1 MNGFHY
7 SENSSLPAKQF
18 VFLPYVSPGLVS
30 VTAICSPCMFYL
42 FNTYLDDNLSFCY
55 LRMFVTMPLVDMKYI
70 NCYYLSELL
79 VLDKQ
84 YTWCQDVML
93 LIRRC

>member
-1 MNGFHY
+1 MD
-7 SENSSLPAKQF
+7 STIIENCSLPAKQF
-18 VFLPYVSPGLVS
+18 VFLLHVSPGLVS

-42 FNTYLDDNLSFCY
+42 LNTCLDDNLSFCC
-55 LRMFVTMPLVDMKYI
+55 LRMFVTIPLVDVKYI
-70 NCYYLSELL
+70 NCCYLSELL
-79 VLDKQ
+79 VLVKQ